1 MFTASGSQSVSIPN
15 VPLYHTLS
23 TPAVQ
28 NFNFVGMGNIDTFNL
43 FGLTPIPNMNDLKI
57 DITPISAPKAGYV
70 LTYVITY
77 TNQGT
82 TSQNATVSL
91 QADALLAYLG
101 TTPVATNVSGQ
112 SITWDLGVL
121 APQENGTLFAQ
132 FNIPSNLLIGNL
144 LQSTVSI
151 SPTLNDQ
158 TPSNNTQLSSAA
170 VTGPYDPN
178 YKEVN
183 IDTLYDVVNSDYLE
197 YIIHFQNIGNDT
209 AYNVIIL
216 DTLSSYLDLTSM
228 EIISKSHPMLNFNI
242 TNGNVA
248 EFRFN
253 NIMLPDSLTDPI
265 GSNGFVKFR
274 VKYISSVPL
283 FTSIDNFA
291 DIYFDYNEAIRTD
304 TASTYFTTVTA
315 EVSEN
320 VEIKNLKV
328 YPNPTNNELNFIFN
342 KVESLDAS
350 VRVYSLAGNVLTQ
363 QIFDNSATEIKSSV
377 QLGNYASGI
386 YFVEFFDGKNTQ
398 QVKVIKH

>member
-1 MFTASGSQSVSIPN
+1 
-15 VPLYHTLS
+15 
-23 TPAVQ
+23 
-28 NFNFVGMGNIDTFNL
+28 
-43 FGLTPIPNMNDLKI
+43 
-57 DITPISAPKAGYV
+57 
-70 LTYVITY
+70 
-77 TNQGT
+77 
-82 TSQNATVSL
+82 
-91 QADALLAYLG
+91 
-101 TTPVATNVSGQ
+101 
-112 SITWDLGVL
+112 
-121 APQENGTLFAQ
+121 
-132 FNIPSNLLIGNL
+132 
-144 LQSTVSI
+144 
-151 SPTLNDQ
+151 
-158 TPSNNTQLSSAA
+158 
-170 VTGPYDPN
+170 
-178 YKEVN
+178 
-183 IDTLYDVVNSDYLE
+183 
-197 YIIHFQNIGNDT
+197 
-209 AYNVIIL
+209 
-216 DTLSSYLDLTSM
+216 
-228 EIISKSHPMLNFNI
+228 MLNFNI

-350 VRVYSLAGNVLTQ
+350 VRVYSLAGTVLTQ
-363 QIFDNSATEIKSSV
+363 QIFNNSATEIKSSV

-398 QVKVIKH
+398 QVKVIKQ